1 MAYILYSSA
10 RRVVVGPPC
19 LTVVSE
25 AASDHPSIRSHF
37 VVRHTRHATTA
48 RNQYAI
54 SVNLAEVRTSQCS
67 GSQLGGAPPGILEPA
82 PACIASHITSA
93 ETRRPYLKRH
103 ARERADSDPYA
114 RACHFHELDPGMV
127 TFTPTDAQTVF
138 PLTGTCAAEIAR

>member
-1 MAYILYSSA
+1 MLGIAA
-10 RRVVVGPPC
+10 RRSGGY
-19 LTVVSE
+19 SR
-25 AASDHPSIRSHF
+25 ASTGLHR
-37 VVRHTRHATTA
+37 
-48 RNQYAI
+48 
-54 SVNLAEVRTSQCS
+54 
-67 GSQLGGAPPGILEPA
+67 EPA
-82 PACIASHITSA
+82 ITSA